1 MVKDVF
7 SIGYNGKNCF
17 STAKL
22 IIILQF
28 LFYKKKF
35 TFFFPVIP

>member
-22 IIILQF
+22 IILQF